1 MPEMKI
7 RSAPARAVLLGVV
20 AGFRIVGKA
29 QAHELAKYTRR
40 LPASTGPGRHWTDGS
55 IEFPPGDEVFL
66 RGKQL
71 KAGRRSPWDLGS
83 QILFPDH
90 ELRKQLVNSRADGAC
105 GKLFF
110 EQSFAGTITSAST
123 VHSGHADLLRHPD
136 PPFLRLPQGILIA
149 EHDRRPHFLAEFQQ
163 TVVRISAQNK
173 SDIPRREVLGN
184 VQDAPRPENGSA

>member
-1 MPEMKI
+1 VPEMKI
-7 RSAPARAVLLGVV
+7 RSAPARAVVLGVV

-29 QAHELAKYTRR
+29 QAHELAKYTQR

-149 EHDRRPHFLAEFQQ
+149 EHDRPAALPR
-163 TVVRISAQNK
+163 RISA
-173 SDIPRREVLGN
+173 DCG
-184 VQDAPRPENGSA
+184 QDKRAEQVRYSAPRGLGQCPGCTSARKR